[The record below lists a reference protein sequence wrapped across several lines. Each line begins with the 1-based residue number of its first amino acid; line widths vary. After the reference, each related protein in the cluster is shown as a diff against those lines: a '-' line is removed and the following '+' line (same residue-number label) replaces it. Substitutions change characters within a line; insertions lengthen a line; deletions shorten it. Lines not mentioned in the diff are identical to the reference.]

1 MQRADLEIVITLSDG
16 TSFNG
21 IRTYI
26 LRGCHSLR
34 ILRYLTILNLLLV
47 SSYSPPQRCVTLHM
61 IIRCHGQRCCVAAD
75 WQLERGELTAR
86 HHRVRVMLADSC
98 HTFTATT
105 KYPLDIY
112 ILFIRNGACASSPSW
127 VLLLSLGQTNFTHRP
142 NIPKYAAPVTLWS
155 RRWWTAPELYKSVSL
170 SHIGIVVLKYINI
183 VIRIWNIW
191 IFVVRIWQGK
201 LSPCHHWPQDHCSQL
216 WDTLVSEKI
225 IREILACGKPVIG
238 NRSSWWLQ

>member
-1 MQRADLEIVITLSDG
+1 MATWFILTKTQQLSRQFPTKLQIYAASSADLETEITLSDG
-16 TSFNG
+16 IPSNG

-47 SSYSPPQRCVTLHM
+47 TSYSPPQRCVTLHM

-75 WQLERGELTAR
+75 WQLERGEVTAR

-112 ILFIRNGACASSPSW
+112 ILFIRNGAYASSPSNSPLKSW
-127 VLLLSLGQTNFTHRP
+127 PDQFHTSSKYSQICRP
-142 NIPKYAAPVTLWS
+142 
-155 RRWWTAPELYKSVSL
+155 R
-170 SHIGIVVLKYINI
+170 H
-183 VIRIWNIW
+183 
-191 IFVVRIWQGK
+191 
-201 LSPCHHWPQDHCSQL
+201 
-216 WDTLVSEKI
+216 TLVTEMMNCRRI
-225 IREILACGKPVIG
+225 V
-238 NRSSWWLQ
+238 

>member
-1 MQRADLEIVITLSDG
+1 MATWSILTKTQQLRSRDNFPPNYRFMQRADLEIVITLSDG

-47 SSYSPPQRCVTLHM
+47 TSYSPPQRCVTLHM
-61 IIRCHGQRCCVAAD
+61 IVRCHGQRCCVAAD

-112 ILFIRNGACASSPSW
+112 ILFIRNGAYASSPSNSPLKSW
-127 VLLLSLGQTNFTHRP
+127 PDQFHTSSKYSQICRP
-142 NIPKYAAPVTLWS
+142 
-155 RRWWTAPELYKSVSL
+155 R
-170 SHIGIVVLKYINI
+170 H
-183 VIRIWNIW
+183 
-191 IFVVRIWQGK
+191 
-201 LSPCHHWPQDHCSQL
+201 
-216 WDTLVSEKI
+216 TLVTEMMNCARI
-225 IREILACGKPVIG
+225 V
-238 NRSSWWLQ
+238 